1 MYRHKSHHLDTLLT
15 HPLEELALDIPT
27 AHIVVDDSYL
37 HPLTGLGDEGIGNQ
51 RAQGIVGKDIH
62 IHVDMTAGL
71 TDLLQQGREELIA
84 VGIDVHLIIFERQGE
99 VLVDEEVDKRF
110 LFLRQTEVLL
120 FDELQHRAFRQLVH
134 TPFTDIAF
142 LASVDAEEKVE
153 HNTCHRHEPN
163 HQRPGKGLGGLPVVE
178 HHVDNSQDGDQL
190 RDDDKYNVP
199 THLITSL
206 PS

>member
-1 MYRHKSHHLDTLLT
+1 MLRIELTVGEQGTVYEIPVNEERPLQGIDGTTRHPEHRVTPRLSLRTFHIAQGKVHTADESNLAVDDDDLTVVTVVHLTRERREVYRHKRHHLDTLLT

-84 VGIDVHLIIFERQGE
+84 VGIDVHLIIFER
-99 VLVDEEVDKRF
+99 
-110 LFLRQTEVLL
+110 
-120 FDELQHRAFRQLVH
+120 
-134 TPFTDIAF
+134 
-142 LASVDAEEKVE
+142 
-153 HNTCHRHEPN
+153 
-163 HQRPGKGLGGLPVVE
+163 
-178 HHVDNSQDGDQL
+178 
-190 RDDDKYNVP
+190 
-199 THLITSL
+199 
-206 PS
+206 